1 MAALSRWVI
10 QVLAAPRERLLDEI
24 DYTFDCLKDSFER
37 NNLFKTILSN
47 TGRLDIPKRD
57 IDTCDPISLLS
68 QERLNPWLDQ
78 SPYRQVSTSIIQ
90 WGIQG
95 RGPGGPAPPLALVY
109 TEAWRAQKFFLRPPP
124 PSPYLKVWIRHCY
137 FLFVYVR
144 WRFLWKQD
152 RKGIA
157 CFPCVL
163 L

>member
-1 MAALSRWVI
+1 MIASNKREQLFMAALSRWVI
-10 QVLAAPRERLLDEI
+10 QVLATSRESLLDEI

-57 IDTCDPISLLS
+57 IDTCDPVSLLS
-68 QERLNPWLDQ
+68 RERLNPWLDQ

-90 WGIQG
+90 WRIQG

-124 PSPYLKVWIRHCY
+124 PPLSLSEGMDPPLLFFICLFTLKVSMEAR
-137 FLFVYVR
+137 
-144 WRFLWKQD
+144 
-152 RKGIA
+152 
-157 CFPCVL
+157 
-163 L
+163 